1 MLQKGVDGKEH
12 IRVGKLNLVDLA
24 GSERQSKTGSTV
36 CSAYLLSAFSF
47 SCYYQGER
55 FKEATKINLSLSA
68 LSNVISSLVSVFR
81 IVSNHAV
88 LYLVR
93 WMVGVLMFLTVTPS

>member
-1 MLQKGVDGKEH
+1 MA
-12 IRVGKLNLVDLA
+12 R
-24 GSERQSKTGSTV
+24 STFGLEN
-36 CSAYLLSAFSF
+36 SILLIWQAVRDSPRPVQRFALLTFTLPFSF

-81 IVSNHAV
+81 VVSNHAV